1 VKRHPA
7 TDAAG
12 TPLAVLVGPANRRD
26 EQPVGPLLWLLY
38 AILRAAGLRLPAAVQ
53 ADRGYGFPWTI
64 ALVRAWGM
72 VPVIAPGGS
81 PHGSGLGRTRYVVE
95 RTHAW
100 VSRFRRLA
108 RCYERRPGHAQG
120 FHALAACVI
129 CARRLREGRPRREPA
144 VTTLAA

>member
-1 VKRHPA
+1 MRA
-7 TDAAG
+7 I
-12 TPLAVLVGPANRRD
+12 PL
-26 EQPVGPLLWLLY
+26 
-38 AILRAAGLRLPAAVQ
+38 AAGLRLPAAVQ

-72 VPVIAPGGS
+72 RAMIAPRGS

-100 VSRFRRLA
+100 LSRFRRLVQ
-108 RCYERRPGHAQG
+108 CYERRPEHAQG

-129 CARRLREGRPRREPA
+129 CARRLQMARPRRRRTA
-144 VTTLAA
+144 SALAA

>member
-1 VKRHPA
+1 M
-7 TDAAG
+7 TDAG
-12 TPLAVLVGPANRRD
+12 GLPQVVLVGPANRRD
-26 EQPVGPLLWLLY
+26 EQPVGPLLWLMRAML
-38 AILRAAGLRLPAAVQ
+38 LAAGLPRPGALQ

-72 VPVIAPGGS
+72 RAMIAPRGS

-100 VSRFRRLA
+100 FSRSRRLVQ
-108 RCYERRPGHAQG
+108 CYERRPGHAQG

-129 CARRLREGRPRREPA
+129 CARRLRAARPPCEWPA
-144 VTTLAA
+144 VSPAV